1 MPVSTDA
8 LRVDAEWVV
17 EYVGVIGV
25 CVEKKYKADTE
36 DRLVLS
42 KVEANH
48 RMVGQGGGTF
58 VQRSISKILYTLLG
72 QDPDNLPIL

>member
-8 LRVDAEWVV
+8 LGVDAEWVV

-25 CVEKKYKADTE
+25 CVEKKNKADTE

-48 RMVGQGGGTF
+48 PPMVGQGGAP
-58 VQRSISKILYTLLG
+58 LYREV
-72 QDPDNLPIL
+72 

>member
-8 LRVDAEWVV
+8 LGVDAEWVV

-36 DRLVLS
+36 YRLVLS

-48 RMVGQGGGTF
+48 RMVGQGGAP
-58 VQRSISKILYTLLG
+58 LYREV
-72 QDPDNLPIL
+72 